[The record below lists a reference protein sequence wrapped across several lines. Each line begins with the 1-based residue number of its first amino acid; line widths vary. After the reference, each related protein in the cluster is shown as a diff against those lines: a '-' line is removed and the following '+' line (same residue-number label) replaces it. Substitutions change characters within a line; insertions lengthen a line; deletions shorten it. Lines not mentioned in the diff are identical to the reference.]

1 MPFSQQS
8 YAGQGIVQMDPRAG
22 EFIGASLANMGASIG
37 QSIGQGLQ
45 QRGQRNEEA
54 KRKAGAS
61 KGMREAM
68 VNLGLLEKDQANSM
82 GFDELLSF
90 SQNAPSLLAKQKEE
104 QFGEVLSSYQ
114 QAKQPQSVS
123 EQVDFGPQIERAES
137 ELGQA
142 IQRNRF
148 IPEIAYQTQ
157 AEQPVQ
163 PDVNQFYGQAG
174 PGVADRLA
182 ELPAGIA
189 KSLQQRDTPNVSIGL
204 FPGQAAAPS
213 PRTQRSDVSQ
223 MRDEMRAMR
232 QSQSSRPAQASTP
245 SPQSKPEQAKP
256 SGPIGPEQMP
266 PEPEEVTSLRDQ
278 LSSLQAKASEGAT
291 ASRPETPEEA
301 AKRLGD
307 FWSNAFKKS
316 PGAAVEL
323 HKMLT
328 KDKLTPSERLSYSK
342 YQDELEART
351 IPGFDKPAPSTET
364 AKELRSLD
372 MAYNQVDSGVNRL
385 LEILDTPNRSL
396 NFDLRS
402 EANTIVGL
410 LTGALRVPITGPG
423 AFSDSER
430 KMIEGI
436 IANPARFWSVD
447 SRTRKSLE
455 TLRERIK
462 SDRDGYAK
470 SIGISPTNQQSK
482 AAPRVTTRDK
492 FGNIVTQ

>member
-316 PGAAVEL
+316 PGAAVRL
-323 HKMLT
+323 HEMLT
-328 KDKLTPSERLSYSK
+328 KDTLEQSKLALEKAKLQAKPKLTESEQKSLGYAMRMQNAEELLDGIVQEFDPSGTFGGIANAMPNLMQSDKRQQYQTAAKDWITAVLRRESGAVIGKDEFERDFTK
-342 YQDELEART
+342 YFPQ
-351 IPGFDKPAPSTET
+351 P
-364 AKELRSLD
+364 
-372 MAYNQVDSGVNRL
+372 N
-385 LEILDTPNRSL
+385 DTPGNVQL
-396 NFDLRS
+396 KKQLRQQALES
-402 EANTIVGL
+402 ILVPMGMEA
-410 LTGALRVPITGPG
+410 PG
-423 AFSDSER
+423 QA
-430 KMIEGI
+430 
-436 IANPARFWSVD
+436 
-447 SRTRKSLE
+447 
-455 TLRERIK
+455 
-462 SDRDGYAK
+462 
-470 SIGISPTNQQSK
+470 K

>member
-8 YAGQGIVQMDPRAG
+8 YAGQGITQMDPRAG
-22 EFIGASLANMGASIG
+22 EFIGASLANMGAGVG

-54 KRKAGAS
+54 KRRAGAS

-82 GFDELLSF
+82 GFEELLSY
-90 SQNAPSLLAKQKEE
+90 SQNAPALIAKQQEA

-114 QAKQPQSVS
+114 QARQPQSVS
-123 EQVDFGPQIERAES
+123 EQVDFGPQIAQTQS
-137 ELGQA
+137 ALGQA
-142 IQRNRF
+142 VQSNAF
-148 IPEIAYQTQ
+148 IPRMDRYQPTTIDKTQ
-157 AEQPVQ
+157 GLEMPQAMAGTNAPRLRSILPSGQQATSAPLLSTMETIQAGGVKSKQPV
-163 PDVNQFYGQAG
+163 G
-174 PGVADRLA
+174 PVA
-182 ELPAGIA
+182 
-189 KSLQQRDTPNVSIGL
+189 
-204 FPGQAAAPS
+204 
-213 PRTQRSDVSQ
+213 
-223 MRDEMRAMR
+223 
-232 QSQSSRPAQASTP
+232 
-245 SPQSKPEQAKP
+245 
-256 SGPIGPEQMP
+256 GPEQMP
-266 PEPEEVTSLRDQ
+266 PEPEDVTTLRNQ
-278 LSSLQAKASEGAT
+278 LATLQIQAKEGKT
-291 ASRPETPEEA
+291 SSRPETPEEA

-307 FWSNAFKKS
+307 FWSNAFKQT
-316 PGAAVEL
+316 PGAAVQL
-323 HKMLT
+323 HEMLT
-328 KDKLTPSERLSYSK
+328 KDTLTPSEQLSYRK

-430 KMIEGI
+430 EMIQGI
-436 IANPARFWSVD
+436 IANPARFWSID

-462 SDRDGYAK
+462 NDRDNYAK
-470 SIGISPTNQQSK
+470 SIGISSANQPAQPTRISY
-482 AAPRVTTRDK
+482 DSH
-492 FGNIVTQ
+492 GNPVTQ

>member
-8 YAGQGIVQMDPRAG
+8 YTGQGIVQMDPRAG
-22 EFIGASLANMGASIG
+22 EFIGANLANMGASIG
-37 QSIGQGLQ
+37 KSIGQGIA
-45 QRGQRNEEA
+45 EY
-54 KRKAGAS
+54 KRRAGAS

-68 VNLGLLEKDQANSM
+68 VNLGLLDKDRANSM

-114 QAKQPQSVS
+114 QAKRPQSVS

-148 IPEIAYQTQ
+148 IPEIAYPTQ

-163 PDVNQFYGQAG
+163 PDVSQYYGQTG

-189 KSLQQRDTPNVSIGL
+189 KSLQQRDAPNVSIGL

-213 PRTQRSDVSQ
+213 PRPQRSDVSQ

-232 QSQSSRPAQASTP
+232 QAQSSRPAQASTP

-278 LSSLQAKASEGAT
+278 LSALQAKAAEGAT

-307 FWSNAFKKS
+307 FWSNAFKKT
-316 PGAAVEL
+316 PGAAVQL
-323 HKMLT
+323 HEMLT
-328 KDKLTPSERLSYSK
+328 KDTLEQSKLALEKAKLQAKPKLTESEQKSLGFAMRMQNAETMMEDLVKEFDPSGTFGGIASAMPNVMKSDLRKQYETAASDWITAVLRRESGAVIGKDEFERDFTK
-342 YQDELEART
+342 YFPQ
-351 IPGFDKPAPSTET
+351 PGDKPGTIQLKKQLRQQAVESILVPMGMEAP
-364 AKELRSLD
+364 
-372 MAYNQVDSGVNRL
+372 G
-385 LEILDTPNRSL
+385 
-396 NFDLRS
+396 
-402 EANTIVGL
+402 
-410 LTGALRVPITGPG
+410 
-423 AFSDSER
+423 
-430 KMIEGI
+430 
-436 IANPARFWSVD
+436 
-447 SRTRKSLE
+447 
-455 TLRERIK
+455 
-462 SDRDGYAK
+462 
-470 SIGISPTNQQSK
+470 QSK